1 MEGKIYFVFVFFFIC
16 LFSVCVDREGLTFDF
31 NKSQTKPTSNSAYC
45 SLSSTVFRLSH
56 RKINDT
62 LAAGFIF
69 PTDFNNL
76 KRIIRM
82 KFSCTNLK

>member
-1 MEGKIYFVFVFFFIC
+1 
-16 LFSVCVDREGLTFDF
+16 LFSMCVDREGLTFDF
-31 NKSQTKPTSNSAYC
+31 NKTQTKPTSNSAYC

-56 RKINDT
+56 SQKINDT

-82 KFSCTNLK
+82 KFSCTDFK